1 MPTQSINLDWSAGND
16 SIPKKITVTADS
28 EANYELA
35 VADESTD
42 LAANVAIDFSAV
54 KLLYIVSDQ
63 DLTIETNDGS
73 SPDDTLTLVANKPLV
88 WFEDCGYTNPLS
100 ADVTAVYL
108 TNASGTDATLNIKVL
123 QDATP

>member
-42 LAANVAIDFSAV
+42 LTANVAIDYSAV

-63 DLTIETNDGS
+63 DLTIETNDGDT
-73 SPDDTLTLVANKPLV
+73 PDDTLTLVANKPLV
-88 WFEDCGYTNPLS
+88 WFEGCGYTNPLS